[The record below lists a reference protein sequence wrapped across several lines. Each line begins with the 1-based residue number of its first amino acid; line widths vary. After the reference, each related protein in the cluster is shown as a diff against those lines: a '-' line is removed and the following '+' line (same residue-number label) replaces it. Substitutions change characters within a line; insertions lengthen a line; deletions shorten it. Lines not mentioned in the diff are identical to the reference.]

1 MSSHSSDYLS
11 TAVWRLTRPFLF
23 ANSRFR
29 SAHSTSFKLMQPE
42 MVLSDVLVLSCHRSV
57 IGQYFGRPPRHP
69 PQTDKHL
76 RLGMQCGERSC
87 CMCGLALSQKSSKKI
102 PSVAVQKSGTGWCRK
117 SEAKTT
123 EVVRRVAGEQDKL
136 QPWCLHT
143 NVPLRIPS
151 SSSGICP
158 H

>member
-11 TAVWRLTRPFLF
+11 TAVWKLTSLF

-29 SAHSTSFKLMQPE
+29 SGHSTSFKLMQPE
-42 MVLSDVLVLSCHRSV
+42 VVLSDVLVLSCHRAV
-57 IGQYFGRPPRHP
+57 IGQYFGRPPLHP

-87 CMCGLALSQKSSKKI
+87 CMCGLALSQKSSKKN
-102 PSVAVQKSGTGWCRK
+102 STLLLCRKVSGWCRK

-123 EVVRRVAGEQDKL
+123 EAVRHSPANKTSFSRGVCIQMF
-136 QPWCLHT
+136 
-143 NVPLRIPS
+143 R
-151 SSSGICP
+151 
-158 H
+158 